1 MDEYSFP
8 RAKVRRHTVTFGS
21 RQHGKLLGASE
32 LKFSIINVFQGI
44 EAIIVPRS
52 TSDQYERAR
61 SLFSLTMIW
70 RLI

>member
-32 LKFSIINVFQGI
+32 LKFSIINVQGI
-44 EAIIVPRS
+44 EAIIVPTINKPSVR
-52 TSDQYERAR
+52 TRAVAV
-61 SLFSLTMIW
+61 
-70 RLI
+70 

>member
-44 EAIIVPRS
+44 EAIIVPTINKRS
-52 TSDQYERAR
+52 VRTSAVAV
-61 SLFSLTMIW
+61 
-70 RLI
+70 